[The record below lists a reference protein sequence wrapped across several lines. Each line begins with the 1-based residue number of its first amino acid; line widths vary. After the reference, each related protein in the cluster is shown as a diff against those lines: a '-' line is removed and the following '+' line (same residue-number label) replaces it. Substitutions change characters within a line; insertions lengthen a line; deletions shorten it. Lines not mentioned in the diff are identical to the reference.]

1 MVVSSRKKIGVVGYE
16 HFTCYQK
23 KKRLCIQKADKE
35 VTLPKYMMGVSLSR
49 YRMWL

>member
-23 KKRLCIQKADKE
+23 KKGYAFKKQIRK
-35 VTLPKYMMGVSLSR
+35 
-49 YRMWL
+49 